1 MIILKKNF
9 VILPKNRNFAP
20 RYEEKYHNMFVRDAV
35 FVQLRRRV
43 QQGL

>member
-20 RYEEKYHNMFVRDAV
+20 RYEKKYHNMFVRDAV
-35 FVQLRRRV
+35 SEQLRRRV

>member
-20 RYEEKYHNMFVRDAV
+20 RYEKKYHNRFVRDAV
-35 FVQLRRRV
+35 SVQLRGRI
-43 QQGL
+43 Q